1 MTSVS
6 IKDPTVGSC
15 ISLKM
20 PLGCQ
25 HLRRHLDVLF
35 SYLDSLNQAVLKKCK
50 HLSVLREWIM
60 NMDRLLQFLL
70 SGQLFS

>member
-15 ISLKM
+15 ISLKI

-25 HLRRHLDVLF
+25 RLRRHLDVLF
-35 SYLDSLNQAVLKKCK
+35 SYLDSLNQALLKNANIC
-50 HLSVLREWIM
+50 
-60 NMDRLLQFLL
+60 QF
-70 SGQLFS
+70 

>member
-25 HLRRHLDVLF
+25 RLRRYLDVLF
-35 SYLDSLNQAVLKKCK
+35 SYLDSLNQAFFKNANIC
-50 HLSVLREWIM
+50 
-60 NMDRLLQFLL
+60 QF
-70 SGQLFS
+70 